1 MKSKIAKRAGILGV
15 VAAAVA
21 GAVVAVSSGSAEG
34 APDAAAWRT
43 PVKAFGVEYD
53 ASHVYLQHGKLP
65 AFIKSW
71 EATFGGT
78 DNGQNTFQITPTP
91 SKALASIIHSPVG
104 LLAAYDYQTPVPFP
118 FGAEQTGF
126 GVHDPDLG
134 ADAALRSGA
143 AVTVTPWTGPVGR
156 EAVVQFPGGFAS
168 QIWKQFDMSGFT
180 PLTTQP
186 EFRVYLPETTVNA
199 FLASYLKFTGG
210 SVISDVRK
218 ADGGEVGAP
227 GTTYHRIRIK
237 TQFGNTVVL
246 AGNGDWTYPYG
257 RDTTGYTV
265 SDVNATVAKAA
276 ANGATVL
283 SGPYK
288 SKDRTSVIL
297 QFPGGYIAEVHD
309 GVFH

>member
-1 MKSKIAKRAGILGV
+1 MTSKIVKRAGILGV

-34 APDAAAWRT
+34 TQAQFGAPAQ
-43 PVKAFGVEYD
+43 AFGVEYD
-53 ASHVYLQHGKLP
+53 ASHVYVQHGQLP

-78 DNGQNTFQITPTP
+78 DNGQNVFGITPTP

-118 FGAEQTGF
+118 FGSEQTGF
-126 GVHDPDLG
+126 GVKDPDEAVKVAHRAG
-134 ADAALRSGA
+134 A
-143 AVTVTPWTGPVGR
+143 TVPVSAWTGPVGR
-156 EAVVQFPGGFAS
+156 EAVVRFPGGFSS

-186 EFRVYLPETTVNA
+186 EFRVYLSEDTVNA
-199 FLASYLKFTGG
+199 FLASYLRFTGG
-210 SVISDVRK
+210 TVISDVRN
-218 ADGGEVGAP
+218 ADGGEIGAP
-227 GTTYHRIRIK
+227 GTTYHRVRIK
-237 TQFGNTVVL
+237 TPFGNTVVL
-246 AGNGDWTYPYG
+246 ANNGDWNYPYG

-265 SDVNATVAKAA
+265 SDVNATVAKATA
-276 ANGATVL
+276 SGATVL
-283 SGPYK
+283 SGPYR
-288 SKDRTSVIL
+288 SKDRTSVLL
-297 QFPGGYIAEVHD
+297 QFPGGYVAEVHD

>member
-1 MKSKIAKRAGILGV
+1 MKSKIAKRTGILGV

-21 GAVVAVSSGSAEG
+21 GVVVAVSAGSAEG
-34 APDAAAWRT
+34 TPDAAGWRT
-43 PVKAFGVEYD
+43 PVKAWGVQYD
-53 ASHVYLQHGKLP
+53 ASHVYLQHGTLP

-71 EATFGGT
+71 EGTFGGT

-104 LLAAYDYQTPVPFP
+104 LLAAYDYQTPVPYP

-143 AVTVTPWTGPVGR
+143 EVTVTPWTGPVGR
-156 EAVVQFPGGFAS
+156 EAVVKFPGGFAS
-168 QIWKQFDMSGFT
+168 QIWLQYDMSGFT
-180 PLTTQP
+180 PLKTQP
-186 EFRVYLPETTVNA
+186 EFRVYLTESTVNA

-227 GTTYHRIRIK
+227 GTTYHRIRIA
-237 TQFGNTVVL
+237 TPFGNTVVL
-246 AGNGDWTYPYG
+246 ANNGDWAYPYG

-265 SDVNATVAKAA
+265 SDVAATVAKAE

-288 SKDRTSVIL
+288 SSDRTSVVL

-309 GVFH
+309 GTFH